1 MHTTTHTQTE
11 SERGRDIQPIR
22 KQACAARESDP
33 SESES
38 KWESR
43 TRRPS
48 PHTHTHAHS
57 LSLTL
62 SENVQQSASARINR
76 WPVLVRACVSE
87 RVPYRVIA
95 CLYPPLLLCS
105 SRAPARTIVPKE
117 TTTQKKYKQQ
127 QQAKPQSVIHT
138 NICTYMYLYTNVC
151 AYKHNCRIV
160 YKFVLYLLC
169 FFLCFHCFCH
179 FIFNCSR

>member
-1 MHTTTHTQTE
+1 MRAIQVRARV
-11 SERGRDIQPIR
+11 SGR
-22 KQACAARESDP
+22 AAQGDP
-33 SESES
+33 L
-38 KWESR
+38 
-43 TRRPS
+43 
-48 PHTHTHAHS
+48 HTHTHS

-62 SENVQQSASARINR
+62 SENVQQSASARNYR

-87 RVPYRVIA
+87 RVPYRVIACLVA

-117 TTTQKKYKQQ
+117 TTTNNKYKQQ

-138 NICTYMYLYTNVC
+138 NTHIYMC
-151 AYKHNCRIV
+151 AYEYNCRIV
-160 YKFVLYLLC
+160 YKFVLYLFCFFFLC
-169 FFLCFHCFCH
+169 FHCFHCFCH